1 MLGGRTY
8 RELTNVRAKSSRWG
22 DDRAKSRMKNGDSAA
37 VVRGQAGGTSLAK
50 LQGVWIAHIHQRYG
64 RNESPRTDV
73 PLAFMTKA
81 EAVKQERATRQYSV
95 RQTPNAIHPQPV
107 NGPGAV
113 RGGRMNVFAAQSLL
127 TRA

>member
-1 MLGGRTY
+1 MFGGRTD
-8 RELTNVRAKSSRWG
+8 RELTNVRAKSSRRG
-22 DDRAKSRMKNGDSAA
+22 GRSSEISHEKSGIRQPWSGARPAA
-37 VVRGQAGGTSLAK
+37 RLLRNCKAFGSHTSTK
-50 LQGVWIAHIHQRYG
+50 RYG

-107 NGPGAV
+107 
-113 RGGRMNVFAAQSLL
+113 
-127 TRA
+127 